1 MTKQEFL
8 SALEEKLI
16 GLPKANIE
24 NCLYFFSEIIDDRM
38 EDGLSEEDA
47 VAFLGSVDEAA
58 EAILREIPLIHIA
71 KEKLKPR
78 RRLKTWETVTL
89 AITSPIW
96 VSLAISVIAV
106 IFALLMVGF
115 ALILS
120 LWAVFC
126 ALVGSAF
133 GGAVSGFMFL
143 VSQNPLAGIALLGAG
158 LLLAGLSIFWFIGC
172 QAATKGILAL
182 ATAMAFSIKKRLV
195 GKERSDNE

>member
-1 MTKQEFL
+1 
-8 SALEEKLI
+8 
-16 GLPKANIE
+16 
-24 NCLYFFSEIIDDRM
+24 
-38 EDGLSEEDA
+38 
-47 VAFLGSVDEAA
+47 
-58 EAILREIPLIHIA
+58 
-71 KEKLKPR
+71 
-78 RRLKTWETVTL
+78 
-89 AITSPIW
+89 
-96 VSLAISVIAV
+96 
-106 IFALLMVGF
+106 MVGF